1 MEFEDARVKNLSVA
15 TTTDLQTNSSLEVPL
30 LLPFEDTDE
39 TPSDLLGL
47 RGRKKATTLSSSSSS
62 SPRSIGGAPS
72 NSRGIHGNID
82 LEAPGDEDCC
92 TEIAEHGDE
101 EVVGPLVD
109 EENNNNYNNNSM
121 WRRLGQA
128 MVGRWGSIRTT
139 HQQSWLHWFK
149 NLRAQ
154 RTGYKASKLHI
165 SIAKQE
171 CKFFMTLNDS
181 FKHRLSSDFS
191 VSSYM
196 SSMSSNPPP
205 PTHQRMA
212 VACGQRGSSF
222 MPCSHPQEA
231 RIISFLYG
239 CLYVMSC
246 WNLDLEPI
254 YYPRNTWQFTSCG
267 LL

>member
-1 MEFEDARVKNLSVA
+1 MCPSEDVKGHLLTFPAICHCSLIRIALALVPSSCAFLAWIITTTMEFEDARVKNLSVA

-101 EVVGPLVD
+101 EVVGPVVD

-139 HQQSWLHWFK
+139 HQQSWLH
-149 NLRAQ
+149 
-154 RTGYKASKLHI
+154 
-165 SIAKQE
+165 
-171 CKFFMTLNDS
+171 
-181 FKHRLSSDFS
+181 
-191 VSSYM
+191 
-196 SSMSSNPPP
+196 
-205 PTHQRMA
+205 
-212 VACGQRGSSF
+212 
-222 MPCSHPQEA
+222 
-231 RIISFLYG
+231 
-239 CLYVMSC
+239 
-246 WNLDLEPI
+246 
-254 YYPRNTWQFTSCG
+254 
-267 LL
+267 